1 MTVGG
6 ERRLMQGA
14 RFLNKNF
21 SRLFL
26 VFAMALLLPHAA
38 NTNAA
43 DAYPS
48 RPIRLI
54 VPFVAGG
61 GTDLLARLVAPRF
74 GEALGQQVVVDNRG
88 GAGSVLGTQILAKS
102 SPDGYTLGM
111 MDTAFAINPSLADKL
126 PYDSERDFS
135 FVAIVATSPSLL
147 VTHPG
152 LKVRTLQELIV
163 AAKKNPGKITFGS
176 AGIGSSSHLSSEMFK
191 TASKIDLLHV
201 PYKGAGAAIIEVIGG
216 HADLT
221 IVVPGAVLSQI
232 QAGALVPLAITGKKS
247 SALLPNVP
255 TFAAAGFPSVNPE
268 SFRFLIAPAGL
279 PAAVQAT
286 LGKAL
291 GAALASTDLQAR
303 LAENGFDP
311 ERLTDRE
318 ARAFVLR
325 EIQKWRQAVKDSGAK
340 NN

>member
-1 MTVGG
+1 M
-6 ERRLMQGA
+6 
-14 RFLNKNF
+14 
-21 SRLFL
+21 SRLLL
-26 VFAMALLLPHAA
+26 VAAALLLPAVQDAVAA
-38 NTNAA
+38 E
-43 DAYPS
+43 AYPV

-54 VPFVAGG
+54 VPFVSGG
-61 GTDLLARLVAPRF
+61 GTDLLARLVTPRF
-74 GEALGQQVVVDNRG
+74 SEALGQQVVVDNRG
-88 GAGSVLGTQILAKS
+88 GAGSVLGTQLVAKAT
-102 SPDGYTLGM
+102 PDGYTLGM
-111 MDTAFAINPSLADKL
+111 IDTAFAINPSLADKL

-147 VTHPG
+147 VAYPG
-152 LKVRTLQELIV
+152 LKVRTLQELIT

-176 AGIGSSSHLSSEMFK
+176 AGVGSSSHLSSEMFK
-191 TASKIDLLHV
+191 TAAKIDLLHI
-201 PYKGAGAAIIEVIGG
+201 PYKGAGASVIEVIGG

-221 IVVPGAVLSQI
+221 IAVPGAMLPQI

-247 SALLPNVP
+247 SPLLPNVP

-268 SFRFLIAPAGL
+268 SFRFIIAPAGL

-291 GAALASTDLQAR
+291 GVALASSDLQAR
-303 LAENGFDP
+303 LTENGFDP